1 VRVGLLGGAFNP
13 PHEGHLKLARLAL
26 EHLEL
31 DELRFVPTAL
41 SPHKADPGGPGAE
54 ARLRLLER
62 ALEGFDP
69 RAKVEP
75 AEIERGGTSYTVDTL
90 EMLTRREPGTSWILV
105 MGSDQL
111 PGLPQWRQVARIF
124 ELASVAVALRPGA
137 AFGMPD
143 LAPDLGKPD
152 LAGLRFVERWSGGP
166 GECVALPTT
175 DLDLASTDLRGQLQA
190 APHEDPGGLPPQV
203 LGTIRSENLYR

>member
-1 VRVGLLGGAFNP
+1 VGLLGGAFNP

-26 EHLEL
+26 DHLEL

-41 SPHKADPGGPGAE
+41 SPHKPDPGGPGAD
-54 ARLRLLER
+54 ARFRLLTL

-69 RAKVEP
+69 RCRVEP
-75 AEIERGGTSYTVDTL
+75 LELERGGTSYTVDTL
-90 EMLTRREPGTSWILV
+90 ETLTAREPGTAWILI

-111 PGLPQWRQVARIF
+111 PGLPGWRRATRIF

-137 AFGMPD
+137 PMQ
-143 LAPDLGKPD
+143 APDFPGIHPVD
-152 LAGLRFVERWSGGP
+152 RWSGCP
-166 GECVALPTT
+166 GELVALPATN
-175 DLDLASTDLRGQLQA
+175 LDLASTNLRNRLRTS
-190 APHEDPGGLPPQV
+190 PREDPDGLHPQV